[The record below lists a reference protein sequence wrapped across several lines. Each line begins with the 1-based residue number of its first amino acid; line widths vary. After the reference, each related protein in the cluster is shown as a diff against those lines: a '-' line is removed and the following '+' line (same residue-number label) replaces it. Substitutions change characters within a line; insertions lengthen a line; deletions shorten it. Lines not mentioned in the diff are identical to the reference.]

1 MGSKYIIE
9 KSTNK
14 RNTYEIWKH
23 NRQKGYYNFIKY
35 ISFEEID
42 NFKKEHRKDEIIEKT
57 QTFSTIL

>member
-1 MGSKYIIE
+1 MQSKYVIE

-35 ISFEEID
+35 ITFEEIAD
-42 NFKKEHRKDEIIEKT
+42 FKKEHKKDEIIEK
-57 QTFSTIL
+57 L